1 MWWLFI
7 PVKVFLFIIV
17 CKYIIELA
25 LGI

>member
-17 CKYIIELA
+17 VKYILELA